1 MYSVEVF
8 KALMRILFIVG
19 LMLSIDA
26 IVTPGDQMVESAIGS
41 ILSAI
46 GIFYGWYDFENSD

>member
-26 IVTPGDQMVESAIGS
+26 IVTPGDQMVEIAIGS
-41 ILSAI
+41 ILSTI